1 MEIYVIFIGHINS
14 QAWPLCDLGAM
25 LGCLPWEAQ
34 VILSVKVL
42 GPPFSVP
49 TAFTVF
55 PNQIK
60 IGETKQQGTEAPFS
74 ETALSPFALSTAF
87 LSFRHGTDQ
96 SAMGKWELMEI
107 NRVVCF

>member
-42 GPPFSVP
+42 GPPLFS
-49 TAFTVF
+49 
-55 PNQIK
+55 
-60 IGETKQQGTEAPFS
+60 S
-74 ETALSPFALSTAF
+74 D
-87 LSFRHGTDQ
+87 SFYC
-96 SAMGKWELMEI
+96 LP
-107 NRVVCF
+107 